1 MKEFRDRVAVVTGA
15 ASGIGRGLAGRF
27 AAEGMK
33 LVLADVEEDAL
44 RQAEAEFRE
53 KGVDVLGVRTDVSKS
68 EDIEKLA
75 QETLDAFGAVHVLCN
90 NAGVVSS
97 FSLVDSSLKDWE
109 WVMGVNLWGVIHGV
123 RVSLPIMM
131 KQDTEA
137 HIVNTASLAG
147 VMGGGGI
154 YGVTKQGVV
163 ALTESLYHEL
173 ASAGSKVKVSVLCP
187 GWVNT
192 QIIEADRN
200 RPDELKNAA
209 EPPIDPQRAAMRE
222 MVRNFLKTGQSP
234 AEIADKVFEAITE
247 ERLYILT
254 HPEMNGIISTRMEN
268 ILAQRNPAPQMLG
281 G

>member
-1 MKEFRDRVAVVTGA
+1 VKEFRDRVAVVTGA
-15 ASGIGRGLAGRF
+15 ASGIGRGLAERF

-33 LVLADVEEDAL
+33 VVLADIEEDAL

-53 KGVDVLGVRTDVSKS
+53 KGVDVLGIKTDVSKP
-68 EDIEKLA
+68 EEVEKLA
-75 QETLDAFGAVHVLCN
+75 QETLDTFGAVHVLCN
-90 NAGVVSS
+90 NAGVVSG
-97 FSLVDSSLKDWE
+97 FNVLDSSLKDWE

-123 RVSLPIMM
+123 RVFLPTMM
-131 KQDTEA
+131 QQDTEA

-163 ALTESLYHEL
+163 ALTESLFQDL
-173 ASAGSKVKVSVLCP
+173 AQAGSKVKVSVLCP

-192 QIIEADRN
+192 KIIDADRN
-200 RPDELKNAA
+200 RPEELQNAA
-209 EPPIDPQRAAMRE
+209 EPPLDPQREARTE
-222 MVRNFLKTGQSP
+222 MVRNFLKSGQSP

-254 HPEMNGIISTRMEN
+254 HPEMNGIIGTRMEN
-268 ILAQRNPAPQMLG
+268 ILAHRNPALVTLG
-281 G
+281 